1 MFGIAPPFYFV
12 VPLALLSVPLV
23 VLLPPRSGN
32 AYIEPN
38 VNAIQQGL
46 DNHREVPFERGEE
59 EEPLLTSTSTNAE
72 DATDRVPRSAHQSP
86 FSTMQMNSE
95 GIRQALRGFWKVI
108 VDHRI
113 VQYACAASLAITLG
127 KQALH
132 ILLQYASKRFG
143 ITIAEV
149 SNLIEFARF
158 EFNYV
163 NAN

>member
-12 VPLALLSVPLV
+12 IPLALLSVPLV
-23 VLLPPRSGN
+23 VLLPPRSSN

-46 DNHREVPFERGEE
+46 DNHREVPFEREE

-86 FSTMQMNSE
+86 SSTMQMNSE
-95 GIRQALRGFWKVI
+95 GTRQALRGFWKVI

-127 KQALH
+127 KQSLH

-149 SNLIEFARF
+149 SNLLEFACL
-158 EFNYV
+158 EFNSV